1 VCERLNDNEAL
12 FLSNFRK
19 YASYEGY

>member
-1 VCERLNDNEAL
+1 LNDNEAL